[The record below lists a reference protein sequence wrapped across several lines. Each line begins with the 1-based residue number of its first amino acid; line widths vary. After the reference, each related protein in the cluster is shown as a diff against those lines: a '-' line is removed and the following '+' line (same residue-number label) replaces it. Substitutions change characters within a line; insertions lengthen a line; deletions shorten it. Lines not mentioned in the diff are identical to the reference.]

1 MTIETF
7 DPASSVAQA
16 DPVAVAQVQGFDPA
30 SQIVQISVEAAAKV
44 ASFLKDE
51 GNPNLILRVFVTGGG
66 CSGFQYGFMFDEQQ
80 NEDDSVYVQHGIKMA
95 IDPMSYQYL
104 VGATVEYEETVAGS
118 RFSIN
123 NPNATTTC
131 GCGSSFSV

>member
-7 DPASSVAQA
+7 DPASEATI
-16 DPVAVAQVQGFDPA
+16 DPVAVTQAQAIDA
-30 SQIVQISVEAAAKV
+30 SDVVQISPAAAKKV
-44 ASFLKDE
+44 ASFLKEE
-51 GNPNLILRVFVTGGG
+51 GNPNLLLRVFVTGGG

-80 NEDDSVYVQHGIKMA
+80 NEDDSVYTQHGIKMA
-95 IDPMSYQYL
+95 IDSMSYQYL
-104 VGATVEYEETVAGS
+104 AGATVEYEETVAGS